1 MFRIVDRLFQ
11 SFQEYRKEAQKKKYK
26 PKKVYLEVER
36 LELRWLPSVVTFD
49 SATYSVNEADQI
61 ITIQIDRDTSSGS
74 SSVNYA
80 TSNGTA
86 AAGTDYTSASGTATI
101 NNHSFLTTISIYITF
116 DDVSDSSKTFTVTL
130 SNPVNCTIG
139 SPSTTTVTINHS
151 SVTTYTATGQQRVVD
166 PLQGDRYTFGNASIA
181 LQTGDFSVSSG
192 FDYGQGGAVF
202 PQPMLVY
209 HSDSTTVRPILEETV
224 SIGSGSNNFSTA
236 DVVLTW
242 NNGTP
247 QSAVTF
253 TSPGADT
260 SWIFG
265 VQVSSAVSSTGL
277 YPWSMTI
284 NMHFSSLGD
293 IVRTVTGNALVVV
306 NNGAFGNGWSIDG
319 FNSLVAV
326 SGGEMMVFGS
336 GGARLFTGSGGTYT
350 SPANDYGTLVKNGD
364 NTFTYTAKDQTQWN
378 YDTSGNLTTI
388 VDPHSLARTFTY
400 SGGNLS
406 TVTEPDGGV
415 TTFTYSSGKLATIVE
430 PGNRTIT
437 ITIDG
442 SSNLTNIAD
451 ADGSLRTFTYDS
463 NHHITNDKWGSQN
476 VTMTYDSTSGL
487 LTNIDRGASNTLG
500 ITSTVKQTL
509 NTSPA
514 CKSTDTN
521 TSLTLPDIVT
531 LTVTLDQQGRM
542 ITYHGANGNGDG
554 GLSIGSTNV
563 TITRDSAGNITVY
576 TDALSRTTTYTY
588 NSSGDLTQIQH
599 PDSSLETFTYDSTY
613 HEVLTHKDTLSNL
626 TTLTYNTYG
635 DLATIKDALG
645 DVTTYTWSSGLLQ
658 SVQDANNNVTTLS
671 YDGNRRLQTITDA
684 LNNVTTFT
692 YDSAGNVQT
701 VTDALGRVSTYSYD
715 GNHRELTQTDPLS
728 GIVTVT
734 YNAQGQITS
743 VTDQLSRTTSYVY
756 NAQGW
761 LSTETDAVGTA
772 LSRTTTYT
780 YLPVGYVSTVTD
792 ALNHT
797 TTYTYTI
804 YGDVATVTDPLNHV
818 FSYSYDADRELTAY
832 SDTGSVDS
840 VDEQRTIDYTYNNRG
855 WLTNVQDALN
865 NLTTFTFDTQGNLLT
880 SKDANNGVT
889 TYSYDAL
896 DRLVAVTDPL
906 NHTSTTVYDAIG
918 NVQVSIDALNNRTT
932 YSYDAD
938 NQLQTVK
945 DALSNVS
952 TYVYDAVGNVVNTI
966 DGAGDKTTYA
976 YDSLNRRV
984 NTIEPNGSKT
994 TFVYDAA
1001 SQLSNLIDPDSNKT
1015 TFVYDALGRQTQ
1027 EIDALGKIIT
1037 YTYNAADLLTEKKDR
1052 LGQTIDY
1059 TYDAANRLT
1068 AETWKNSGG
1077 TTTNMVTYTYDKAN
1091 QLLSAADGQ
1100 GAYTFTYDAG
1110 GQVHTQKD
1118 MWGDTLTFT
1127 YDAVGN
1133 RTKVQ
1138 DNFSGLET
1146 STYDAANN
1154 LSTRKFSGIGGSSLR
1169 LEFSYTA
1176 TNELQNIKRY
1186 NASSGG
1192 SLIGQTTYTYDN
1204 ALRLSGIKN
1213 ADGSGTSLS
1222 LYTYTYDNANRLSTE
1237 QLGRSTT
1244 TYSYDAAS
1252 QLTND
1257 GVNTY
1262 AYDSAGNRNNN
1273 GQTIGTG
1280 NRLSS
1285 DNSWTYS
1292 YDNEGNLIQKVSA
1305 TGPTVT
1311 WTYHYDVKNRLT
1323 DVHETAGGNEIYT
1336 VTYTYDVFNDR
1347 ISQAEDSDGT
1357 GPGAPVTTHFAW
1369 EGEKVNQDA
1378 WQNRD
1383 AFAGTENWDIWADL
1397 DGSNNLKMRYV
1408 RGDTVDQLFARI
1420 KSDGTVAWYLT
1431 DRMESVRQMVDAT
1444 GAVQDTIA
1452 YDGLGNIISESN
1464 ASFGDRWKWTGR
1476 ETNNSTG
1483 LLYSRARYYNSNMEK
1498 WVSEDPARFLG
1509 GDYNLL
1515 RFSANLYQSYK
1526 DPSGLDAFYLFDP
1539 KAPLGFTQGHMAILV
1554 GNDQDGWNYYSW
1566 APAQGKNSS
1575 AQIGGKK
1582 IPLGNMQVKH
1592 YDSLP
1597 EAMADKSLERFSK
1610 FIRFRGSAGQDKN
1623 SKAAGDQL
1631 SSSVAGYL
1639 IAGFNCCDVSSL
1651 IGSAGSYPPIEEGY
1665 PSPYTGKKMKPLL
1678 QLPKQA
1684 FNQTLRIW
1692 KNTDGVTS
1700 GDWPPKGR

>member
-1 MFRIVDRLFQ
+1 MFGIVDLWFQ
-11 SFQEYRKEAQKKKYK
+11 ILQESRKEAQKKKFK

-36 LELRWLPSVVTFD
+36 LELRWLPSTVYFD
-49 SATYSVNEADQI
+49 SATYSVNESDRI
-61 ITIQIDRDTSSGS
+61 ITLQVDRDTGAGTC
-74 SSVNYA
+74 SVNYA
-80 TSNGTA
+80 TSDGSAT
-86 AAGTDYTSASGTATI
+86 AGTDYTAASGTVTM
-101 NNHSFLTTISIYITF
+101 NHPAFSGSFSIYITF

-130 SNPVNCTIG
+130 SNPVNCTLG

-151 SVTTYTATGQQRVVD
+151 DPTTAFIASGQQRVVD
-166 PLQGDRYTFGNASIA
+166 PLQGDRYTFGNANIA

-209 HSDSTTVRPILEETV
+209 HSDSASVQPILEETI
-224 SIGSGSNNFSTA
+224 SSGGGFTSANA
-236 DVVLTW
+236 VLTW
-242 NNGTP
+242 NNGAP

-253 TSPGADT
+253 SSPGSST
-260 SWIFG
+260 SIFG
-265 VQVSSAVSSTGL
+265 VQVSSAVTSAGL

-284 NMHFSSLGD
+284 TMHFSSLGD
-293 IVRTVTGNALVVV
+293 VVRTVTGNALVVV

-319 FNSLVAV
+319 FDSLVAV

-364 NTFTYTAKDQTQWN
+364 NTFTYTAKDQTKWN
-378 YDTSGNLTTI
+378 YDTSGNLATI
-388 VDPHSLARTFTY
+388 VDPHNLIRTFTY
-400 SGGNLS
+400 SSGNLS

-463 NHHITNDKWGSQN
+463 NHHLTNDKWGSQN

-500 ITSTVKQTL
+500 VTSAVKQSL
-509 NTSPA
+509 NTSPV
-514 CKSTDTN
+514 SGPSDVD
-521 TSLTLPDIVT
+521 TSLTLPSSVSV
-531 LTVTLDQQGRM
+531 TVTLDQQGRL
-542 ITYHGANGNGDG
+542 ITYNGSNVSGNGMVNF
-554 GLSIGSTNV
+554 GSTSA

-576 TDALSRTTTYTY
+576 SDALSRTTTYTY
-588 NSSGDLTQIQH
+588 NSSGDLTQIQY

-613 HEVLTHKDTLSNL
+613 HEVLTDKNTLSNI
-626 TTLTYNTYG
+626 TTYTYNAYG
-635 DLATIKDALG
+635 DLATIKDALSN
-645 DVTTYTWSSGLLQ
+645 VTTFTWSSGLLQ
-658 SVQDANNNVTTLS
+658 SVQDANNHITTYT
-671 YDGNRRLQTITDA
+671 YDGDRRLQTVKDA

-701 VTDALGRVSTYSYD
+701 VTDALGRVTTFSYD
-715 GNHRELTQTDPLS
+715 AKHRLLTQTDALG
-728 GIVTVT
+728 GIVTQT
-734 YNAQGQITS
+734 YNAQGQVTS

-780 YLPVGYVSTVTD
+780 YLAIGYVSTVTD
-792 ALNHT
+792 ALNHS

-804 YGDVATVTDPLNHV
+804 YGDVATITDPLNHV
-818 FSYSYDADRELTAY
+818 FSYSYDVDREVTAY
-832 SDTGSVDS
+832 TDTGSVDGT
-840 VDEQRTIDYTYNNRG
+840 DEARTTNYTYNSRG

-865 NLTTFTFDTQGNLLT
+865 NLTTVTYDTQGNLLT

-906 NHTSTTVYDAIG
+906 SHTSTTVYDAVG
-918 NVQVSIDALNNRTT
+918 NIQATTDALNNRTT
-932 YSYDAD
+932 YSYDAV
-938 NQLQTVK
+938 NHLQTVK
-945 DALSNVS
+945 DALSNVT
-952 TYVYDAVGNVVNTI
+952 TYVYDAVGNLVNTI
-966 DGAGDKTTYA
+966 DALSDKTTYV
-976 YDSLNRRV
+976 YDSLNRWV

-1001 SQLSNLIDPDSNKT
+1001 SQLVNLIDPDSNKT
-1015 TFVYDALGRQTQ
+1015 TFVYDSLGRQTQ
-1027 EIDALGKIIT
+1027 EIDALSKIIT

-1059 TYDAANRLT
+1059 SYDNANRLT
-1068 AETWKNSGG
+1068 GETWKNSGG
-1077 TTTNMVTYTYDKAN
+1077 TTTNTVTYTYDKAN
-1091 QLLSAADGQ
+1091 ELLSAADAQ
-1100 GAYTFTYDAG
+1100 GAYTFTYNAA
-1110 GQVHTQKD
+1110 GQVHMQKD

-1133 RTKVQ
+1133 RTNVQ

-1154 LSTRKFSGIGGSSLR
+1154 LTARKFSGVGGSSLR

-1176 TNELQNIKRY
+1176 TNELLNIKRY

-1204 ALRLSGIKN
+1204 DLRLNGIKN

-1222 LYTYTYDNANRLSTE
+1222 LYTYTYDTASRLSTE
-1237 QLGRSTT
+1237 QLGGSTT
-1244 TYSYDAAS
+1244 TYSYDAS
-1252 QLTND
+1252 GQLTND

-1262 AYDSAGNRNNN
+1262 AYDSAGNRNNS

-1311 WTYHYDVKNRLT
+1311 WTYNYDVKDRLT

-1336 VTYTYDVFNDR
+1336 ATYTYDVFNDR
-1347 ISQAEDSDGT
+1347 ISQAEDTDGT
-1357 GPGAPVTTHFAW
+1357 GPGAAVTTRFAW
-1369 EGEKVNQDA
+1369 EGEKVYQDA

-1383 AFAGTENWDIWADL
+1383 SYVGTENWDVWADL
-1397 DGSNNLKMRYV
+1397 DGSNNLKTRYV
-1408 RGDTVDQLFARI
+1408 RGNAVDELFARV

-1431 DRMESVRQMVDAT
+1431 DRMGSVRQMVDAT

-1452 YDGLGNIISESN
+1452 YDGFGNITSETN
-1464 ASFGDRWKWTGR
+1464 ATFGDRWKWTGR
-1476 ETNNSTG
+1476 ENNSSSG
-1483 LLYSRARYYNSNMEK
+1483 LQYNRARYFSSFTGRWLNDDPIRYSSN
-1498 WVSEDPARFLG
+1498 
-1509 GDYNLL
+1509 DYNITRYSHNSYVNSSDTAGLDGKSN
-1515 RFSANLYQSYK
+1515 FEKSATSETTPFPPGIPVPTLEAYTERIKNIEKILNTPPPHTDPIPGGLHGGPRPSFLESVLNGLPLT
-1526 DPSGLDAFYLFDP
+1526 PSGGLKAFELGPLDVILQPHDGDP
-1539 KAPLGFTQGHMAILV
+1539 IPPTTKKPP
-1554 GNDQDGWNYYSW
+1554 
-1566 APAQGKNSS
+1566 PA
-1575 AQIGGKK
+1575 
-1582 IPLGNMQVKH
+1582 
-1592 YDSLP
+1592 
-1597 EAMADKSLERFSK
+1597 
-1610 FIRFRGSAGQDKN
+1610 
-1623 SKAAGDQL
+1623 
-1631 SSSVAGYL
+1631 
-1639 IAGFNCCDVSSL
+1639 
-1651 IGSAGSYPPIEEGY
+1651 
-1665 PSPYTGKKMKPLL
+1665 
-1678 QLPKQA
+1678 
-1684 FNQTLRIW
+1684 
-1692 KNTDGVTS
+1692 
-1700 GDWPPKGR
+1700 PPKKK